1 MSRVVIREAYA
12 RDLEAAGRVTQA
24 AWREFQRPRD
34 PAWIGYF
41 ERLGDAGAR
50 AERAVV
56 LVALQGEVVVG
67 TVTLELERT
76 LEDAELP
83 AHEARLR
90 MLAVAP
96 EWRGRGVG
104 RKLVEACL
112 ERARA
117 AGKTEMRLHTMDV
130 MVPAAALYRSF
141 GFERDTDSD
150 FTPAPG
156 VTALA
161 YRLRLH
167 G

>member
-1 MSRVVIREAYA
+1 VIRQA
-12 RDLEAAGRVTQA
+12 RVRELEAAGRVTQA
-24 AWREFQRPRD
+24 AWREFERPND
-34 PAWIGYF
+34 AAWIAYF
-41 ERLGDAGAR
+41 ERLGDAPAR
-50 AERAVV
+50 AARAVV
-56 LVALQGEVVVG
+56 LVAVQDGVVIG
-67 TVTLELERT
+67 TATLELERT

-83 AHEARLR
+83 AHEARMR

-117 AGKTEMRLHTMDV
+117 AGKSEVRLHTMDV
-130 MVPAAALYRSF
+130 MVTAEVLYRSL
-141 GFERDTDSD
+141 GFERDPGGD

-161 YRLRLH
+161 YKLPLR

>member
-1 MSRVVIREAYA
+1 VVVREAHI

-24 AWREFQRPRD
+24 AWREFERPDD

-41 ERLGDAGAR
+41 QRLGDARAR

-56 LVALQGEVVVG
+56 LVAVERDVVLG
-67 TVTLELERT
+67 TATLELERT
-76 LEDAELP
+76 LEDAPL
-83 AHEARLR
+83 AGHEARMR

-96 EWRGRGVG
+96 EWRGRGIG

-117 AGKTEMRLHTMDV
+117 AGKTELRLHTMDV
-130 MVPAAALYRSF
+130 MVPAAGLYRSF
-141 GFERDTDSD
+141 GFERDPAGD

-161 YRLRLH
+161 YTLRLRR
-167 G
+167 

>member
-1 MSRVVIREAYA
+1 MIREA
-12 RDLEAAGRVTQA
+12 REGELDGAGRVTQA
-24 AWREFQRPRD
+24 AWREFERSGD
-34 PAWIGYF
+34 PAWVAYF
-41 ERLGDAGAR
+41 ERLGDARAR
-50 AERAVV
+50 AARAVV
-56 LVALQGEVVVG
+56 LVAVEAEVVVG
-67 TVTLELERT
+67 TAALELERT
-76 LEDAELP
+76 LEDVALP

-117 AGKTEMRLHTMDV
+117 AGKSEVRLHTMDV
-130 MVPAAALYRSF
+130 MVTAEVLYRSL
-141 GFERDTDSD
+141 GFERDPGGD

-161 YRLRLH
+161 YKLPLR